1 MKQLGL
7 IGYPLSHSFS
17 KKYFFDK
24 FVKEQIEG
32 FHYDLF
38 PLSGIYELTN
48 LLNEK
53 PNLVGFNIT
62 IPYKEQVIPFLDEMS
77 KSAKAIGAVN
87 TVIIEKGK
95 LKGYNTDVYG
105 FEVSLKKILE
115 PYHKHALIL
124 GTGGAAK
131 AIQYVFEQLSIEYK
145 YVSRTPNSEQ
155 FSYAELDEKIIEK
168 YKIIVN
174 TTPLGMSPNI
184 DQCPML
190 PYECLTNEHLLY
202 DLTYNPRE
210 TLFLKNGKIK
220 GATIKNGLEMLHLQ
234 AEKAWDIWNKK

>member
-38 PLSGIYELTN
+38 PLSGIHELTN

-105 FEVSLKKILE
+105 FEVSMWLRNLVILIFQAAEPTKGPEAQSRRDPKI
-115 PYHKHALIL
+115 
-124 GTGGAAK
+124 
-131 AIQYVFEQLSIEYK
+131 VEQ
-145 YVSRTPNSEQ
+145 
-155 FSYAELDEKIIEK
+155 
-168 YKIIVN
+168 
-174 TTPLGMSPNI
+174 
-184 DQCPML
+184 
-190 PYECLTNEHLLY
+190 CLA
-202 DLTYNPRE
+202 
-210 TLFLKNGKIK
+210 FAGV
-220 GATIKNGLEMLHLQ
+220 
-234 AEKAWDIWNKK
+234 